1 MSEFRYCKLKRDWTL
16 FSPKRSKRPS
26 NFGKAILFNQKKED
40 CPFEAGSE
48 HLTISEISRISD
60 HHDINNWRCRVVPN
74 LYNALSI
81 EREPTSKRDSFFET
95 RDGFGAHEVIIET
108 PHHDKQMYDFEIENF
123 IDYFS
128 IIRDRVEGLKKDT
141 RLKYISIFKN
151 HGKNA
156 GATLSHSHSQLIAM
170 PFIPKKALEDIKF
183 YNDYYKEHQRNLF
196 DDIIYEEKEHKKGI
210 LFENSSFIAFCPYA
224 SSFAFEVMI
233 ASKKNYSS
241 INQLDDKEIYALSE
255 VITFVFHR
263 LKKSL
268 EDFPFNML
276 IKNAPFIDDSSI
288 NKSYRF
294 HIQII
299 PRLYNIAGYELDS
312 NIFINTILPETAAQV
327 IKEA

>member
-16 FSPKRSKRPS
+16 FSPKRAKRPS
-26 NFGKAILFNQKKED
+26 SFGKSILFNQKKEN

-60 HHDINNWRCRVVPN
+60 HHDINSWRCRVVPN

-81 EREPTSKRDSFFET
+81 EREPTSKRDGFFET

-108 PHHDKQMYDFEIENF
+108 PHHHLQMYDFDIDNF
-123 IDYFS
+123 IDYFT
-128 IIRDRVEGLKKDT
+128 IIKERVEGLKRDT

-170 PFIPKKALEDIKF
+170 PFIPKKESENIKF
-183 YNDYYKEHQRNLF
+183 YKEYYQEHNRSIF
-196 DDIIYEEKEHKKGI
+196 DDVIYEEKQHKKGV

-233 ASKKNYSS
+233 IAKKDNSC

-268 EDFPFNML
+268 EDFSFNMI
-276 IKNAPFIDDSSI
+276 IKNAPFLEENILK
-288 NKSYRF
+288 KSYRF
-294 HIQII
+294 HINII

-312 NIFINTILPETAAQV
+312 NIFINTILPETATKV
-327 IKEA
+327 LKEA